1 MKTSRFIGYSLP
13 GHILC
18 RLLRYQSCYNRLRC
32 LYPNIEN
39 GELCSVY
46 GSVGALAVRGNNSM
60 LCLAMMYEEVFSW
73 EPFRK
78 RDRSIAFLSRIIYNK
93 RDKKEVMR
101 MAYGYAKEIQNRI
114 GAAPDGTIFIVSD
127 FSDVADS
134 ETIRRNLNR
143 LVQAGTLRRILKG
156 VFEKPKFSKLLG
168 EYVAADPDA
177 VAKALA
183 RCYHWTIAPCGDTAL
198 NMLGLSTQVTAVW
211 SYISDGP
218 YKTYEWDKTKIEFKH
233 RTNKEVT
240 GLSPMTI
247 LVIQALKTLGKEH
260 VDEKTIRVLSRRLN
274 EDEKAALLAEG
285 AEATD
290 WIYTVIKEICKGERE
305 ND

>member
-1 MKTSRFIGYSLP
+1 MNNGYTEQIRDRITNAPEGSVFVNSDFAD
-13 GHILC
+13 IADNNTIK
-18 RLLRYQSCYNRLRC
+18 QSMNRLTQEG
-32 LYPNIEN
+32 I
-39 GELCSVY
+39 
-46 GSVGALAVRGNNSM
+46 
-60 LCLAMMYEEVFSW
+60 
-73 EPFRK
+73 
-78 RDRSIAFLSRIIYNK
+78 
-93 RDKKEVMR
+93 
-101 MAYGYAKEIQNRI
+101 
-114 GAAPDGTIFIVSD
+114 
-127 FSDVADS
+127 
-134 ETIRRNLNR
+134 
-143 LVQAGTLRRILKG
+143 LRRVIRG
-156 VFEKPKFSKLLG
+156 VFDKPKYSKLLA
-168 EYVAADPDA
+168 EYVAVDPDA

-240 GLSPMTI
+240 GLSSMTI

-290 WIYTVIKEICKGERE
+290 WIYTVMKEICKGERE

>member
-1 MKTSRFIGYSLP
+1 MNNGYTEQ
-13 GHILC
+13 I
-18 RLLRYQSCYNRLRC
+18 R
-32 LYPNIEN
+32 E
-39 GELCSVY
+39 
-46 GSVGALAVRGNNSM
+46 
-60 LCLAMMYEEVFSW
+60 
-73 EPFRK
+73 
-78 RDRSIAFLSRIIYNK
+78 RIIN
-93 RDKKEVMR
+93 
-101 MAYGYAKEIQNRI
+101 
-114 GAAPDGTIFIVSD
+114 APDGSVFVNSD
-127 FSDVADS
+127 FADIADNN
-134 ETIRRNLNR
+134 TIKQSINR
-143 LVQAGTLRRILKG
+143 LVREGILRRVIRG
-156 VFEKPKFSKLLG
+156 VFDKPKYSKFLG

-183 RCYHWTIAPCGDTAL
+183 RCYHWTIAPCGDTVL

-218 YKTYEWDKTKIEFKH
+218 YKNYEWDKTKIEFKH

-240 GLSPMTI
+240 GLSSMTI

-274 EDEKAALLAEG
+274 EKEKAALLAEG

>member
-1 MKTSRFIGYSLP
+1 MNNGYTEQIRDRIINAPEGSVFVNSDFAD
-13 GHILC
+13 IADNNTIK
-18 RLLRYQSCYNRLRC
+18 QSINRL
-32 LYPNIEN
+32 
-39 GELCSVY
+39 
-46 GSVGALAVRGNNSM
+46 
-60 LCLAMMYEEVFSW
+60 
-73 EPFRK
+73 
-78 RDRSIAFLSRIIYNK
+78 
-93 RDKKEVMR
+93 
-101 MAYGYAKEIQNRI
+101 IQE
-114 GAAPDGTIFIVSD
+114 GV
-127 FSDVADS
+127 
-134 ETIRRNLNR
+134 
-143 LVQAGTLRRILKG
+143 LRRVIRG

-240 GLSPMTI
+240 GLSPTTI

-274 EDEKAALLAEG
+274 EDEKEALLAEG